1 MLAKGMNNKQLA
13 IKLTFLLVVTIISV
27 LIAILRPLH
36 GYPAM
41 TDYGLAIFFWVVVNW
56 MYPIIA
62 PYIVGFI
69 GLLVALLLGIPYATV
84 YSGFSNDI
92 FWVIVGAY
100 FLAIAFTK
108 SNIARRVGYYLV
120 SRSSG
125 SILSLLNAVTWVNTI
140 FSPVIMSNTARGG
153 VFVPVTKGVT
163 EAIGSEPGDSKGG
176 KAIFLASTYV
186 NVFNTNWTLT
196 ALSTNLLAL
205 AFFVDVFHIYIT
217 WLKWLE
223 LGFPML
229 ITVGLIP
236 FIVNIMFSPKSS
248 DTKNTN
254 AAIKQYAIDSLKKMG
269 PLTSAEKKALALFVL
284 VIALFVLDSF
294 TKIDLSFVAILAMI
308 LVVLPPFG
316 IVTPQEA
323 LKDVEWGVILWLGTA
338 ISIGSIGAKTGVFKA
353 LTNLMFVSTHITSLE
368 PVAFVLILII
378 ILMYFHAISP
388 GYVAYTVALVP
399 VTLSIVKA
407 LPYSSPLL
415 GFLVIF
421 TMGIGAAFFPFN
433 SAPNMLFYGY
443 NYFTQKDFLKGGLVL
458 SVIAILNIILL
469 YFLWWPM
476 IGI

>member
-1 MLAKGMNNKQLA
+1 
-13 IKLTFLLVVTIISV
+13 
-27 LIAILRPLH
+27 
-36 GYPAM
+36 
-41 TDYGLAIFFWVVVNW
+41 
-56 MYPIIA
+56 
-62 PYIVGFI
+62 
-69 GLLVALLLGIPYATV
+69 
-84 YSGFSNDI
+84 
-92 FWVIVGAY
+92 
-100 FLAIAFTK
+100 
-108 SNIARRVGYYLV
+108 YLV

-125 SILSLLNAVTWVNTI
+125 SIFSLLNAVTWVNTI

-269 PLTSAEKKALALFVL
+269 PMTSAEKKALALFVL
-284 VIALFVLDSF
+284 IIALFVVDSF
-294 TKIDLSFVAILAMI
+294 TKIDLSFVAILVMI

-338 ISIGSIGAKTGVFKA
+338 ISIGSIGANTGVFKA
-353 LTNLMFVSTHITSLE
+353 LTNLMFVSTHLASLD

-421 TMGIGAAFFPFN
+421 TMGVGAAFFPFN

-469 YFLWWPM
+469 YFLWWPL